1 MRADLASA
9 DLFGADLMYANLT
22 GADFAEDTRL
32 PDGTHWTPDTDIT
45 RFTDPDHPRFW
56 RSDDP
61 ESPAYG
67 GGDEA

>member
-1 MRADLASA
+1 
-9 DLFGADLMYANLT
+9 MYANLT